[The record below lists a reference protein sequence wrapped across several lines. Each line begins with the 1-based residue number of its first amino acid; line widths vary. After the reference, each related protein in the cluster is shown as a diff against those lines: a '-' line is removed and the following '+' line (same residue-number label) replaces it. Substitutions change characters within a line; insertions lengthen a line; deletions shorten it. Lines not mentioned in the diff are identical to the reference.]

1 MSAAPKALLFD
12 WDNTLVDSW
21 GTIHDAWVHTLA
33 AMGHRP
39 WTLEETRANV
49 RKSLRDSFPE
59 IFGGRWEVAR
69 RLYMERFKA
78 IHLER
83 LTPLTGAAE
92 LLRGASGRG
101 TWLGVVSNKTGPV
114 LRREADALGWTPL
127 FARLVGAADAS
138 ADKPDPAVVELALE
152 GSGLAAGTDVWLVGD
167 TGIDMECALNAG
179 CVPVLVGPEPS
190 DAEEFRRFPPAHSFP
205 DLGALSL
212 YLSRG
217 L

>member
-1 MSAAPKALLFD
+1 MSRAPKALLFD

-21 GTIHDAWVHTLA
+21 GTIHDAWAHTLA

-49 RKSLRDSFPE
+49 RKSLRDSFPAL
-59 IFGGRWEVAR
+59 FGGRWEEAR
-69 RLYMERFKA
+69 RLYMERYLA

-83 LTPLTGAAE
+83 LTPLAGAAE
-92 LLRGASGRG
+92 LLRSARERG
-101 TWLGVVSNKTGPV
+101 LWLGVVSNKTGPV
-114 LRREADALGWTPL
+114 LRREAERLGWTAFFGP
-127 FARLVGAADAS
+127 LVGAGDAK
-138 ADKPDPAVVELALE
+138 ADKPDPAVVELALD
-152 GSGLAAGTDVWLVGD
+152 GSGLAPGDGVWLVGD

-190 DAEEFRRFPPAHSFP
+190 DAEEFRRFPPAHSFA
-205 DLGALSL
+205 DLDALDL

>member
-1 MSAAPKALLFD
+1 MRARPRALLFD

-21 GTIHDAWVHTLA
+21 ATIHEAWVHTLE

-49 RKSLRDSFPE
+49 RKSLRDSLPA
-59 IFGGRWEVAR
+59 IFGGRWEEAR
-69 RLYMERFKA
+69 ALYLERFTA
-78 IHLER
+78 IHLDR
-83 LTPLTGAAE
+83 LTPLPGAVP
-92 LLRGASGRG
+92 LLRSAKEEGI
-101 TWLGVVSNKTGPV
+101 WLGVVSNKTGPI
-114 LRREADALGWTPL
+114 LRREAERLGWTSI
-127 FARLVGAADAS
+127 FGRIVGAADAK

-152 GSGLAAGTDVWLVGD
+152 GSGVPAGEDVWLVGD

-179 CVPVLVGPEPS
+179 CVPVLVRPEAS
-190 DAEEFRRFPPAHSFP
+190 DAEEFQRFPPAHTFP
-205 DLGALSL
+205 DLDALAL

>member
-1 MSAAPKALLFD
+1 MSRAPKALLFD

-49 RKSLRDSFPE
+49 RKSLRDSFPA
-59 IFGGRWEVAR
+59 IFGDRWEEAR
-69 RLYMERFKA
+69 RLYMEHFLA

-83 LTPLTGAAE
+83 LTPLAGAVE
-92 LLRGASGRG
+92 LLRSARERG
-101 TWLGVVSNKTGPV
+101 LWLGVVSNKTGPV
-114 LRREADALGWTPL
+114 LRREAERLGWTAL
-127 FARLVGAADAS
+127 FGPLVGAGDAK
-138 ADKPDPAVVELALE
+138 ADKPDPAVIELALD
-152 GSGLAAGTDVWLVGD
+152 GSGLAPGDGVWLVGD
-167 TGIDMECALNAG
+167 TAIDMECALNAG
-179 CVPVLVGPEPS
+179 CVPVLVGAEPS
-190 DAEEFRRFPPAHSFP
+190 DAAALRRFPPAHSFA
-205 DLGALSL
+205 DLDALAL